1 MATESE
7 VVRTSAWYHGTTAEY
22 PRWLKF
28 AIEGNKSGV
37 MDYLEHEAIQITPAA
52 IVKLFQDA
60 ERLSPPALPNGF
72 VLGVKLDEAVQRRQ
86 QEDREAAEKA
96 EAERQRLAII
106 EEENRRFALIN
117 YCAEF
122 RCKDPNGQRIE
133 KEQLSHWETDRL
145 QAYADGIK
153 LQRASKNMTAQAFRE
168 ANFSQEESAPGK
180 LVLPPDLTARKIKQM
195 SGFQLRH
202 LVKSYVVK
210 GHDDRKVW
218 AAVNQ
223 RMAETGGGINV

>member
-1 MATESE
+1 MATSE
-7 VVRTSAWYHGTTAEY
+7 VVKTAAWYHGTTAEY

-28 AIEGNKSGV
+28 AMEGNKSGV
-37 MDYLEHEAIQITPAA
+37 MDYLEQEAVQITPAA

-72 VLGVKLDEAVQRRQ
+72 VLGVKPDETVLRRQ
-86 QEDREAAEKA
+86 REDREAAEKA
-96 EAERQRLAII
+96 EAERQRLAVI

-117 YCAEF
+117 FCAEY

-133 KEQLSHWETDRL
+133 KELLSQWDTPRL

-153 LQRASKNMTAQAFRE
+153 LQRQSKGMTAKEFAQN
-168 ANFSQEESAPGK
+168 NFLDETPGPGP
-180 LVLPPDLTARKIKQM
+180 LVLPADFNARKYHRMTGAEIRL
-195 SGFQLRH
+195 FVRAL
-202 LVKSYVVK
+202 VVK
-210 GHDDRKVW
+210 TGRSDREVW

-223 RMAETGGGINV
+223 RVAETKGQEA